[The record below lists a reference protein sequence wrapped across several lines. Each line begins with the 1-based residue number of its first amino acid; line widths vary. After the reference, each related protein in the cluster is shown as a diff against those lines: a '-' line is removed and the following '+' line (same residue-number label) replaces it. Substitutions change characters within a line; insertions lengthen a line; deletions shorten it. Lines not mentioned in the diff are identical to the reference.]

1 MTKNKYE
8 KNTGIILIDS
18 SGDVLYSSSNCKYE
32 TNNFLKEIR
41 VFDRIRTEN
50 FGMKM
55 CGKYKVFIE
64 RILITNQ
71 TIYVVEFMN
80 VVHTDSLLPIEYKD
94 LMSGL
99 YNRNMWEHLLKDG
112 WKELRYQFN
121 ALVIIDIDN
130 LKEVND
136 REGYAVGDRIIKIVA
151 DSIKESIRSKDIA
164 FRYGGDEFTILLND
178 LKNNNIN
185 KLVDRIKRRLCKN
198 AKDNEIRVS
207 IGTTILK
214 DLSELQIAFQKA
226 NQDLYEEKQYKKL
239 QIINEKY
246 YELAELKETIEET
259 RGKLNDLVV
268 VKQNHLSEDILDLS
282 RKLDHM
288 IYRYAVMEINL
299 KSMNCQVK

>member
-1 MTKNKYE
+1 MIKNKCE

-18 SGDVLYSSSNCKYE
+18 SGDVLYASIDCKYE
-32 TNNFLKEIR
+32 TDNFLKKIR

-50 FGMKM
+50 FGMKV

-80 VVHTDSLLPIEYKD
+80 IAHTDSLLPIEHKD

-99 YNRNMWEHLLKDG
+99 YNRNMWEYLLKGG
-112 WKELRYQFN
+112 WKELRYEFN
-121 ALVIIDIDN
+121 ALAIIDIDN
-130 LKEVND
+130 LKEIND
-136 REGYAVGDRIIKIVA
+136 REGHAVGDRIIKIVA

-164 FRYGGDEFTILLND
+164 FRYGGDEFIILLND
-178 LKNNNIN
+178 LKNNSIN
-185 KLVDRIKRRLCKN
+185 KLVGRIKKRLCKN
-198 AKDNEIRVS
+198 AKDNEICVS
-207 IGTTILK
+207 IGTTIFK
-214 DLSELQIAFQKA
+214 DLSELQMAFQKA
-226 NQDLYEEKQYKKL
+226 DQDLYEEKQYKKL

-246 YELAELKETIEET
+246 YQLAELKETMEET
-259 RGKLNDLVV
+259 RGKLNDLVAE
-268 VKQNHLSEDILDLS
+268 KQNHLSKDILDLS

-288 IYRYAVMEINL
+288 IYRYAIMEINL